1 MASRHTFCTDSAMN
15 ALPARE
21 QQIHILLVEDDPAD
35 ARLIE
40 IYLEESGFGDWLI
53 DRAQSIQEAL
63 DQLEEQDYAIV
74 LLDLTLPDG
83 TGTENIRRIKSRFP
97 DQNVVVLTGFD
108 ERVFGMEAVQ
118 QGAQDFL
125 VKGDYDEN
133 SLAKT
138 LRFSIERQN
147 FIRRLEETQK
157 IARIGSWEFH
167 PDSGRLILSDQVLAL
182 TRPDD
187 TELKDGMPSVELNH
201 LLRRIHRIA
210 LSGREVNLD
219 TRMKIPG
226 NGERYFHVQ
235 CRLTRTPINQE
246 IVQGILQDVTDR
258 YQTEEMRKS
267 RDLARKSTEIREQFI
282 ASISHEMRTP
292 MNAIMGLSNV
302 LLTGSD
308 LAGEKKQMIQAIRD
322 ASDILLG
329 IVNDIL
335 DFSAIQAGKI
345 QFREEPFSVRSVCRN
360 LEQILAAKVR
370 DKGLSWKMIIEDQ
383 VPDQLIGD
391 KLRMS
396 QILFNLLGNAIKF
409 TDAGQ
414 VALHVDCSQRTRN
427 KVSLTFRIEDTGIG
441 IPAEAQQSIFEDFNR
456 VKYQNKTY
464 EGTGLGLAITRQ
476 LVELQQGRIY
486 LESQVGVGTTFFV
499 HLDFAVEQTLPNGH
513 AVMEPV
519 RSSEGAFRG
528 TILVVEDHK
537 MNQLVA
543 RKTLERQWP
552 EVKILMAENGQ
563 VGLELLERNDVD
575 LVLMDLQ
582 MPVMDGYQATQA
594 IRRHPLARIRQ
605 VPVLAMTANAYV
617 SRDDQLHEKG
627 FTDFV
632 LKPFEPDQ
640 LFARILQYA
649 PIKTISL

>member
-1 MASRHTFCTDSAMN
+1 M
-15 ALPARE
+15 PVRE
-21 QQIHILLVEDDPAD
+21 QETHILLVEDDPAD

-40 IYLEESGFGDWLI
+40 IYLEESGFGDWSI

-63 DQLEEQDYAIV
+63 DQLSEQDYAIV

-83 TGTENIRRIKSRFP
+83 TGPENIRRIKAEFP

-108 ERVFGMEAVQ
+108 ERVFGLEAVQ

-167 PDSGRLILSDQVLAL
+167 PDTGRLLLSDQVLAL
-182 TRPDD
+182 TKPDD
-187 TELKDGMPSVELNH
+187 SEVKDGLPSVELNH

-219 TRMKIPG
+219 TRIKISG

-235 CRLTRTPINQE
+235 CQLTRASNNE
-246 IVQGILQDVTDR
+246 EVVQGILQDVTDR
-258 YQTEEMRKS
+258 YQTEEMRKA

-302 LLTGSD
+302 ILTSD
-308 LAGEKKQMIQAIRD
+308 GVKGEQKQMVQAIRD

-335 DFSAIQAGKI
+335 DFSSIQAGKI
-345 QFREEPFSVRSVCRN
+345 QFREDPFSLRSVCRN
-360 LEQILAAKVR
+360 LEQILATKVS
-370 DKGLSWKMIIEDQ
+370 DKGLFWKMHIDDQ

-409 TDAGQ
+409 TESGQ
-414 VALHVDCSQRTRN
+414 VALYIELIERDRQRVR
-427 KVSLTFRIEDTGIG
+427 LTFRIEDTGIG
-441 IPAEAQQSIFEDFNR
+441 IPEEAQMSIFEDFNR

-476 LVELQQGRIY
+476 LVELQQGRIW
-486 LESQVGVGTTFFV
+486 LESQVGIGTTFFV
-499 HLDFAVEQTLPNGH
+499 DLGFTVESAYKNGH
-513 AVMEPV
+513 IIPDATLT
-519 RSSEGAFRG
+519 SEGAFRG

-552 EVKILMAENGQ
+552 DIHILMAEHGQ
-563 VGLELLERNDVD
+563 IALDLLERHHVD

-582 MPVMDGYQATQA
+582 MPVMDGYQATSL
-594 IRRHPLARIRQ
+594 IRRHPLPRIRQ

-617 SRDDQLHEKG
+617 SQDTQLHEKG

-632 LKPFEPDQ
+632 LKPFEPEQ

-649 PIKTISL
+649 PIKSISI

>member
-1 MASRHTFCTDSAMN
+1 MN

-21 QQIHILLVEDDPAD
+21 QETHILLVEDDPAD

-40 IYLEESGFGDWLI
+40 IYLEESGFGDWFI
-53 DRAQSIQEAL
+53 DRAQSIREAL
-63 DQLEEQDYAIV
+63 EQLEERDYAIV

-83 TGTENIRRIKSRFP
+83 TGPENIRRIKATFP

-108 ERVFGMEAVQ
+108 ERVFGLEAVQ

-138 LRFSIERQN
+138 LRFSIERQT

-167 PDSGRLILSDQVLAL
+167 PDTGRLILSDQVLAL
-182 TRPDD
+182 TKPD
-187 TELKDGMPSVELNH
+187 EGEVKDGLPSAELNH

-219 TRMKIPG
+219 TRMNIAG
-226 NGERYFHVQ
+226 NGIRYFHVQ
-235 CRLTRTPINQE
+235 CRLTRASTNQE

-267 RDLARKSTEIREQFI
+267 RDLAQKSTEIREQFI

-302 LLTGSD
+302 LLSG
-308 LAGEKKQMIQAIRD
+308 AKVEGEQKQMIQAIRD

-345 QFREEPFSVRSVCRN
+345 QFREEQFSLRSVCRN
-360 LEQILAAKVR
+360 LEQILAAKVS
-370 DKGLSWKMIIEDQ
+370 DKGLTWKMHIDNQ
-383 VPDQLIGD
+383 VPDQLKGD

-409 TDAGQ
+409 TEKGQ
-414 VALHVDCSQRTRN
+414 VALYVELVNREGKKAQI
-427 KVSLTFRIEDTGIG
+427 KFRIEDTGIG
-441 IPAEAQQSIFEDFNR
+441 IPEDSQQSIFEDFNR
-456 VKYQNKTY
+456 VKYHNKTY

-476 LVELQQGRIY
+476 LVELQNGRIW
-486 LESQVGVGTTFFV
+486 LESQIGVGTTFFV
-499 HLDFAVEQTLPNGH
+499 
-513 AVMEPV
+513 
-519 RSSEGAFRG
+519 
-528 TILVVEDHK
+528 
-537 MNQLVA
+537 
-543 RKTLERQWP
+543 
-552 EVKILMAENGQ
+552 
-563 VGLELLERNDVD
+563 D
-575 LVLMDLQ
+575 L
-582 MPVMDGYQATQA
+582 
-594 IRRHPLARIRQ
+594 
-605 VPVLAMTANAYV
+605 
-617 SRDDQLHEKG
+617 G
-627 FTDFV
+627 FGC
-632 LKPFEPDQ
+632 
-640 LFARILQYA
+640 
-649 PIKTISL
+649 

>member
-1 MASRHTFCTDSAMN
+1 MN

-21 QQIHILLVEDDPAD
+21 QETHILLVEDDPAD

-40 IYLEESGFGDWLI
+40 IYLEESGFGDWAI
-53 DRAQSIQEAL
+53 DRAQSIEEAL
-63 DQLEEQDYAIV
+63 EQLTEQEYAIV

-83 TGTENIRRIKSRFP
+83 TGPENIRRIKAEFP

-108 ERVFGMEAVQ
+108 ERVFGLEAVQ
-118 QGAQDFL
+118 LGAQDFL

-167 PDSGRLILSDQVLAL
+167 PDSGRLILSDQVLYL
-182 TRPDD
+182 TKPDD
-187 TELKDGMPSVELNH
+187 SEVKDGLPSVELNH
-201 LLRRIHRIA
+201 LLRRIHKIA

-219 TRMKIPG
+219 TRIKISG
-226 NGERYFHVQ
+226 NGDRFFHVQ
-235 CRLTRTPINQE
+235 CRMTRTSTNQE
-246 IVQGILQDVTDR
+246 VVQGILQDVTDR
-258 YQTEEMRKS
+258 YQTEEMRKA

-302 LLTGSD
+302 ILTSD
-308 LAGEKKQMIQAIRD
+308 EVRGEQKQMVQAIRD

-345 QFREEPFSVRSVCRN
+345 QFREEPFSLRSVCRN
-360 LEQILAAKVR
+360 LEQILGAKVK
-370 DKGLSWKMIIEDQ
+370 DKNLGWKMHIEDQ

-409 TDAGQ
+409 TEKGQ
-414 VALHVDCSQRTRN
+414 VGLYIELMDRGQE
-427 KVSLTFRIEDTGIG
+427 KVRLKFRIEDTGIG
-441 IPAEAQQSIFEDFNR
+441 IPEEAQQSIFEDFNR

-476 LVELQQGRIY
+476 LVQLQQGQIW
-486 LESQVGVGTTFFV
+486 LESQVGIGTTFFV
-499 HLDFAVEQTLPNGH
+499 DLGFAVESKLANGH
-513 AVMEPV
+513 VV
-519 RSSEGAFRG
+519 SDVTQSTDGAFRG

-552 EVKILMAENGQ
+552 DVHILMADNGQ
-563 VGLELLERNDVD
+563 IGMDMLERHDVD

-582 MPVMDGYQATQA
+582 MPVMDGYQATLL
-594 IRRHPLARIRQ
+594 IRRHHQARIRQ

-617 SRDDQLHEKG
+617 SQDPQLYEKG

-632 LKPFEPDQ
+632 LKPFEPEQ

-649 PIKTISL
+649 PLKAISL

>member
-1 MASRHTFCTDSAMN
+1 MN
-15 ALPARE
+15 AMPARE
-21 QQIHILLVEDDPAD
+21 QETHILLVEDDPAD

-40 IYLEESGFGDWLI
+40 IYLEESGFGDWAI
-53 DRAQSIQEAL
+53 DRAQTLQEAL
-63 DQLEEQDYAIV
+63 DRLTEQDYAIV

-83 TGTENIRRIKSRFP
+83 TGPENIRRIKSEFP

-167 PDSGRLILSDQVLAL
+167 PDSGRLILSDQVLSL
-182 TRPDD
+182 TKPDHS
-187 TELKDGMPSVELNH
+187 EVKDGLPSVQLNH

-219 TRMKIPG
+219 TRMNIPG
-226 NGERYFHVQ
+226 NGDRYFHVQ
-235 CRLTRTPINQE
+235 CKLTRSSTNQE

-258 YQTEEMRKS
+258 YQTEEMRKA

-302 LLTGSD
+302 ILSGD
-308 LAGEKKQMIQAIRD
+308 GIQGEQKQMVQAIRD

-335 DFSAIQAGKI
+335 DFSSIQAGKI
-345 QFREEPFSVRSVCRN
+345 QFREQPFSIRSMCRN
-360 LEQILAAKVR
+360 LEQILGAKVR
-370 DKGLSWKMIIEDQ
+370 DKQLTWKMHIEDQ
-383 VPDQLIGD
+383 VPDLLIGD

-409 TDAGQ
+409 TESGQ
-414 VALHVDCSQRTRN
+414 VALYVELIERNSQRV
-427 KVSLTFRIEDTGIG
+427 KLIFRIEDTGIG
-441 IPAEAQQSIFEDFNR
+441 IPEEAQQSIFEDFNR
-456 VKYQNKTY
+456 VKYQHKTY

-476 LVELQQGRIY
+476 LVELQQGRIW
-486 LESQVGVGTTFFV
+486 LESQVGAGSTFFV
-499 HLDFAVEQTLPNGH
+499 DLSFAVESALANGQHIPDVVQT
-513 AVMEPV
+513 A
-519 RSSEGAFRG
+519 EGAFRG

-552 EVKILMAENGQ
+552 EVHILMAENGQ
-563 VGLELLERNDVD
+563 LALDLLERHDVD

-582 MPVMDGYQATQA
+582 MPVMDGYQATAQ
-594 IRRHPLARIRQ
+594 IRRHALPRIRL

-617 SRDDQLHEKG
+617 SQDTQLQDKG

-632 LKPFEPDQ
+632 LKPFEPEQ

-649 PIKTISL
+649 PLKTISL

>member
-1 MASRHTFCTDSAMN
+1 MN

-21 QQIHILLVEDDPAD
+21 QETHILLVEDDPAD

-40 IYLEESGFGDWLI
+40 IYLEESGFGDWAI
-53 DRAQSIQEAL
+53 DRAQSIQGAL
-63 DQLEEQDYAIV
+63 EQLTEQEYAIV

-83 TGTENIRRIKSRFP
+83 TGPENIRRIKAEFP

-108 ERVFGMEAVQ
+108 ERVFGLEAVQ
-118 QGAQDFL
+118 LGAQDFL

-182 TRPDD
+182 TKPDD
-187 TELKDGMPSVELNH
+187 SEVKDGLPSVELNH
-201 LLRRIHRIA
+201 LLRRIHKIA

-219 TRMKIPG
+219 TRMKISG
-226 NGERYFHVQ
+226 NGDRFFHVQ
-235 CRLTRTPINQE
+235 CRLTRTSTNQE

-258 YQTEEMRKS
+258 YQTEEMRKA

-302 LLTGSD
+302 ILTGD
-308 LAGEKKQMIQAIRD
+308 GVQGEQKQMVQAIRD

-345 QFREEPFSVRSVCRN
+345 QFREEPFSLRSVCRN
-360 LEQILAAKVR
+360 LEQILGTKVR
-370 DKGLSWKMIIEDQ
+370 EKNLGWKMHIEDQ

-409 TDAGQ
+409 TEQGQ
-414 VALHVDCSQRTRN
+414 VGLYIELMERN
-427 KVSLTFRIEDTGIG
+427 QEKVRLKFRIEDTGIG
-441 IPAEAQQSIFEDFNR
+441 IPEEAQQSIFEDFNR
-456 VKYQNKTY
+456 VKYQNKTF

-476 LVELQQGRIY
+476 LVQLQQGQIW
-486 LESQVGVGTTFFV
+486 LESQIGVGTTFFV
-499 HLDFAVEQTLPNGH
+499 DLGFAVESKLANGH
-513 AVMEPV
+513 VV
-519 RSSEGAFRG
+519 SDVIQSSDGAFRG

-552 EVKILMAENGQ
+552 EVNILMAENGQ
-563 VGLELLERNDVD
+563 IALEMLERHDVD

-582 MPVMDGYQATQA
+582 MPVMDGYQATLL
-594 IRRHPLARIRQ
+594 IRRHHMARIRQ

-617 SRDDQLHEKG
+617 SQDPQLHEKG

-632 LKPFEPDQ
+632 LKPFEPEQ

-649 PIKTISL
+649 PLKAISL

>member
-1 MASRHTFCTDSAMN
+1 MN
-15 ALPARE
+15 AMPARE
-21 QQIHILLVEDDPAD
+21 QETHILLVEDDPAD

-40 IYLEESGFGDWLI
+40 IYLEESGFGDWAI
-53 DRAQSIQEAL
+53 DRVQSIHEAL
-63 DQLEEQDYAIV
+63 DQLAEQDYAIV

-83 TGTENIRRIKSRFP
+83 TGPENIRRIKAEFP

-108 ERVFGMEAVQ
+108 ERVFGLEAVQ
-118 QGAQDFL
+118 LGAQDFL

-167 PDSGRLILSDQVLAL
+167 PDSGRLILSDQVLYL
-182 TRPDD
+182 TKPDD
-187 TELKDGMPSVELNH
+187 NEVKDDVPSAELNQ
-201 LLRRIHRIA
+201 LLRRIHKIA
-210 LSGREVNLD
+210 LSGREINLD
-219 TRMKIPG
+219 TRIKISG
-226 NGERYFHVQ
+226 HGERYFHVQ
-235 CRLTRTPINQE
+235 CRMTRTSTNQE

-258 YQTEEMRKS
+258 YQTEEMRKA

-302 LLTGSD
+302 ILTGD
-308 LAGEKKQMIQAIRD
+308 GVQGEQKQMVQAIRD

-345 QFREEPFSVRSVCRN
+345 QFREEPFSLRSVCRN
-360 LEQILAAKVR
+360 LEQILGTKVK
-370 DKGLSWKMIIEDQ
+370 DKDLGWKMHIEDQ

-409 TDAGQ
+409 TEKGQ
-414 VALHVDCSQRTRN
+414 VGLYIELKDRN
-427 KVSLTFRIEDTGIG
+427 AEKVELRFRIEDTGIG
-441 IPAEAQQSIFEDFNR
+441 IPEESQQSIFEDFNR
-456 VKYQNKTY
+456 VKYQHKTY

-476 LVELQQGRIY
+476 LVELQQGQIW
-486 LESQVGVGTTFFV
+486 LESHVGVGTTFYV
-499 HLDFAVEQTLPNGH
+499 DLGFAVEPKLTNGH
-513 AVMEPV
+513 VV
-519 RSSEGAFRG
+519 NDVLKSSEGAFRG

-552 EVKILMAENGQ
+552 EVQILMAENGQ
-563 VGLELLERNDVD
+563 IGLDMLERHHVD

-582 MPVMDGYQATQA
+582 MPVMDGYQATSL
-594 IRRHPLARIRQ
+594 IRRHHQARIRQ
-605 VPVLAMTANAYV
+605 LPVLAMTANAYV
-617 SRDDQLHEKG
+617 SQDPQLHEKG

-632 LKPFEPDQ
+632 LKPFEPEH

-649 PIKTISL
+649 PLKAIRL

>member
-1 MASRHTFCTDSAMN
+1 MTAM
-15 ALPARE
+15 PVRE
-21 QQIHILLVEDDPAD
+21 QETHILLVEDDPAD

-40 IYLEESGFGDWLI
+40 IYLEESGFGDWAI

-63 DQLEEQDYAIV
+63 DQLAEQDYAIV

-83 TGTENIRRIKSRFP
+83 TGPENIRRIKAEFP

-108 ERVFGMEAVQ
+108 ERVFGLEAVQ

-157 IARIGSWEFH
+157 IARIGSWEFY
-167 PDSGRLILSDQVLAL
+167 PDTGRLILSDQVLYL
-182 TRPDD
+182 TKPDD
-187 TELKDGMPSVELNH
+187 SEVKEGLPSVELNH

-219 TRMKIPG
+219 TRIKISG

-235 CRLTRTPINQE
+235 CRLTRTSNNEE
-246 IVQGILQDVTDR
+246 ILQGILQDVTDR
-258 YQTEEMRKS
+258 YQTEEMRKA

-302 LLTGSD
+302 ILTSD
-308 LAGEKKQMIQAIRD
+308 GVKGEQKQMVQAIRD

-335 DFSAIQAGKI
+335 DFSSIQAGKI
-345 QFREEPFSVRSVCRN
+345 QFREDPFSLRSVCRN
-360 LEQILAAKVR
+360 LEQILAAKVS
-370 DKGLSWKMIIEDQ
+370 DKGLSWKMHIDDQ

-409 TDAGQ
+409 TESGQ
-414 VALHVDCSQRTRN
+414 VALYIELIERDRQRVR
-427 KVSLTFRIEDTGIG
+427 LTFRIEDTGIG
-441 IPAEAQQSIFEDFNR
+441 IPEDAQMSIFEDFNR

-476 LVELQQGRIY
+476 LVELQQGRIW
-486 LESQVGVGTTFFV
+486 LESQVGIGTTFFV
-499 HLDFAVEQTLPNGH
+499 DLGFTMESASPNGQVIPDT
-513 AVMEPV
+513 AQP
-519 RSSEGAFRG
+519 SEGAFRG

-552 EVKILMAENGQ
+552 DVHILMAEHGQ
-563 VGLELLERNDVD
+563 IALDMLERHHVD

-582 MPVMDGYQATQA
+582 MPVMDGYQATTL
-594 IRRHPLARIRQ
+594 IRRHPLPRIRQ
-605 VPVLAMTANAYV
+605 IPVLAMTANAYV
-617 SRDDQLHEKG
+617 SQDTQLHEKG

-632 LKPFEPDQ
+632 LKPFEPEQ

-649 PIKTISL
+649 PLKSISL